1 MNTPELVIFTGP
13 MFGSKTTNLLG
24 AIDRY
29 RYQNKVVTAF
39 KPKLDDRYSISKIVT
54 HNGGSIDAHVIR
66 DGRDIMNF
74 IQNHPE
80 YIDVVAIDEAFM
92 IEGVSAVLIDL
103 FKSGKTIIIS
113 SLDLSATLK
122 PFEEI
127 EKLMPWATKI
137 KKCPAVCVV
146 CGNDAYYTYKKNK
159 DLSEIAVGGSDL
171 YEPRC
176 WHHHDETNKKQSV
189 NND

>member
-29 RYQNKVVTAF
+29 RYQHKKIVAF

-54 HNGGSIDAHVIR
+54 HNGGSIDAHVVR
-66 DGRDIMNF
+66 DGQDIMNF
-74 IQNHPE
+74 IEKYPE
-80 YIDVVAIDEAFM
+80 QVDVIAVDEAFM
-92 IEGVSAVLIDL
+92 IDGVAETLITL
-103 FKSGKTIIIS
+103 FKKGKTIIVS
-113 SLDLSATLK
+113 SLDLSATLN
-122 PFEEI
+122 PFEEV
-127 EKLMPWATKI
+127 EKLLPWATNV

-146 CGNDAYYTYKKNK
+146 CGNDAYYTYKKDK
-159 DLSEIAVGGSDL
+159 DLNEITVGGSDL

-176 WHHHDETNKKQSV
+176 WHHHDVTG
-189 NND
+189 NDLV

>member
-1 MNTPELVIFTGP
+1 VNTPELVIFTGP

-29 RYQNKVVTAF
+29 RYQNKNVIAF

-66 DGRDIMNF
+66 DGYDIMKF
-74 IQNHPE
+74 INNYPE
-80 YIDVVAIDEAFM
+80 QVDVIAIDEAFM
-92 IEGVSAVLIDL
+92 IDGVADILINL

-137 KKCPAVCVV
+137 KKCPAVCVT
-146 CGNDAYYTYKKNK
+146 CGRDAYYTYKKNK
-159 DLSEIAVGGSDL
+159 DLSEIAVGGSDM

-176 WHHHDETNKKQSV
+176 WHHHDETNVVVSV
-189 NND
+189 KNA

>member
-1 MNTPELVIFTGP
+1 VNTPELVIFTGP

-74 IQNHPE
+74 IQNYPE

-92 IEGVSAVLIDL
+92 IDGVSDVLIEL
-103 FKSGKTIIIS
+103 FKKGKTIIIS

-146 CGNDAYYTYKKNK
+146 CGTDAYYTYKKNK
-159 DLSEIAVGGSDL
+159 DLNEIAVGGADL

-176 WHHHDETNKKQSV
+176 WHHHDATNQKEST
-189 NND
+189 NNG

>member
-1 MNTPELVIFTGP
+1 VHTPELVIFTGP

-66 DGRDIMNF
+66 DGKDIMNF

-146 CGNDAYYTYKKNK
+146 CGNDAYYTYKKK
-159 DLSEIAVGGSDL
+159 
-171 YEPRC
+171 
-176 WHHHDETNKKQSV
+176 
-189 NND
+189 

>member
-66 DGRDIMNF
+66 DGSDIMNF

-80 YIDVVAIDEAFM
+80 HIDVVAIDEAFM
-92 IEGVSAVLIDL
+92 IDGVACVLIDL
-103 FKSGKTIIIS
+103 FKKGKTIIIS

-122 PFEEI
+122 PFKEI

-146 CGNDAYYTYKKNK
+146 CGRDAYYTYKKNK
-159 DLSEIAVGGSDL
+159 DLGEIAVGGSDL

-176 WHHHDETNKKQSV
+176 WHHHDATREQSSV
-189 NND
+189 NDD